1 MLLSLFLFGGVG
13 AICRWT
19 FGKQHWS
26 VGLLFFFVLCPVAVV
41 LLLGIYVELGYD
53 ASYITRAAGRDAIVG
68 AVFGAVMLSS
78 QFGWFGAGASNTKSD
93 EPTASS

>member
-13 AICRWT
+13 AICRWV

-41 LLLGIYVELGYD
+41 LLFGIYVELGYD
-53 ASYITRAAGRDAIVG
+53 AMRHAGRDAIVG

-78 QFGWFGAGASNTKSD
+78 QFGWFGDGASDTKSG
-93 EPTASS
+93 EPTVSS